1 MSNVMVTRP
10 RSRLNAAVHRGLGYP
25 TVCARSGIAIVAT
38 PMEEKRT
45 RKEEEGEPVAVVAAA
60 MVASE
65 EEEAKGWGS
74 GEEAWPRKGGGG
86 GVMLEGYVLG
96 SADGG
101 VRGPGGVKGT
111 RSLTDEDLEELKACL
126 DLGFGFSYEGIPE
139 LCNTLPAL
147 ELCYSMSQRF
157 HLDDQH
163 EQISPGDSLPFAN
176 WMISSP
182 GSMMLPR
189 SFLCFLS
196 VKKRATRFHLSCL
209 KWWIYVYGLV
219 ISNIHKNSIFF
230 P

>member
-1 MSNVMVTRP
+1 
-10 RSRLNAAVHRGLGYP
+10 
-25 TVCARSGIAIVAT
+25 
-38 PMEEKRT
+38 MEEKRT
-45 RKEEEGEPVAVVAAA
+45 RKEEDDEPVAVVAAA
-60 MVASE
+60 MVAS

-182 GSMMLPR
+182 GDDPDEVKARLKYWAQTVACTLR
-189 SFLCFLS
+189 LCS
-196 VKKRATRFHLSCL
+196 
-209 KWWIYVYGLV
+209 
-219 ISNIHKNSIFF
+219 
-230 P
+230 